1 MHPKGTGAHSGTL
14 VHVCVLQYYNPY
26 NATSGLR
33 AFMKTV
39 VCCREAQHEL
49 SSGRGGQDI
58 WVACDGLIRSGEQKA
73 QSMSLGGAASG
84 REHSLTQVGACTQEA
99 FLQIPFMH
107 AFL

>member
-1 MHPKGTGAHSGTL
+1 MRMERRVDTVVFEWPAHPALYSVLGTSL

-49 SSGRGGQDI
+49 SFGRAAE
-58 WVACDGLIRSGEQKA
+58 WVACDAMCS
-73 QSMSLGGAASG
+73 
-84 REHSLTQVGACTQEA
+84 REHGRHKHDA
-99 FLQIPFMH
+99 
-107 AFL
+107 